1 MKKDFTAVRFLRFS
15 ADDPWECRFQDV
27 VIDLTT
33 DRLISGIIAASSEN
47 EDTWSVNVKNGFDTL
62 PNPECDV
69 YV

>member
-1 MKKDFTAVRFLRFS
+1 MKKDFATVRFLRFS

-47 EDTWSVNVKNGFDTL
+47 RTSVKSFFIIF
-62 PNPECDV
+62 
-69 YV
+69 YYI